1 MIYKDMS
8 GNEFEYMISDDY
20 DSSNKVPKG
29 FVTKVIPKHTWAIFP
44 CIGPSS
50 KSIREV
56 NKY

>member
-1 MIYKDMS
+1 MS
-8 GNEFEYMISDDY
+8 GNEFEYMIGDDY

-29 FVTKVIPKHTWAIFP
+29 FATKVIPKHTWAIFP

-50 KSIREV
+50 KSKSIREV